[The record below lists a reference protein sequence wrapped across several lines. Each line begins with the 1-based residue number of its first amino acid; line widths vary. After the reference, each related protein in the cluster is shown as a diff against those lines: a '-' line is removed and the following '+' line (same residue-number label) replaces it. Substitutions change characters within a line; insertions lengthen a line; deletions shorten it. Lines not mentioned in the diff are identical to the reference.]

1 LERGAG
7 SGFRAEDFLPATKNW
22 RDQLAGL
29 EHTEYIRERFETFE
43 KAIRVIRAR
52 HKKNPEKFATQPEAM
67 LSCWKFLGPP
77 GTGKVRVVRV

>member
-1 LERGAG
+1 M
-7 SGFRAEDFLPATKNW
+7 PATNNW

-43 KAIRVIRAR
+43 KAIRVHRAR
-52 HKKNPEKFATQPEAM
+52 HEKNPEKFAGQTEDM

-77 GTGKVRVVRV
+77 GTGKVKVVGV